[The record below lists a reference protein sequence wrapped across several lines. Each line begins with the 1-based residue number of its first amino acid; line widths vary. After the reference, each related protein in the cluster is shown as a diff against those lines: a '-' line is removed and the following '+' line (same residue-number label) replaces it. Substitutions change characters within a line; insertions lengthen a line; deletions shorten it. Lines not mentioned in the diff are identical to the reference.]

1 MQRYLPTLARIL
13 LAQVFL
19 LQIVMLIVGFFS
31 NPDGYQQYQAGLGSL
46 GLPGIFA
53 PLIILIQLVGGLAL
67 LVGFKTKF
75 FALFMAIYAVI
86 ISFLL
91 HLPVLQYLAIAGGLL
106 MLYLNPITAFS
117 VDNLKKSSYP
127 ISSNIDSEVKPNRKM
142 TVTRRVEEIVELE
155 SSEPNFQQEK

>member
-1 MQRYLPTLARIL
+1 MQRYLTALARIL

-19 LQIVMLIVGFFS
+19 LQVIMLIIGFFS
-31 NPDGYQQYQAGLGSL
+31 APDGYLQYQMSLGSL

-53 PLIILIQLVGGLAL
+53 PLIILIQLLGGLGL
-67 LVGFKTKF
+67 FLGFKTKF

-106 MLYLNPITAFS
+106 MLYLNPNTACS
-117 VDNLKKSSYP
+117 IDNMKK
-127 ISSNIDSEVKPNRKM
+127 
-142 TVTRRVEEIVELE
+142 
-155 SSEPNFQQEK
+155 

>member
-31 NPDGYQQYQAGLGSL
+31 QPDGYYQYQAGLGSL

-67 LVGFKTKF
+67 LLGFKTQF

-86 ISFLL
+86 ISVLL

-106 MLYLNPITAFS
+106 MLYLNPVTALS
-117 VDNLKKSSYP
+117 VDNLKK
-127 ISSNIDSEVKPNRKM
+127 
-142 TVTRRVEEIVELE
+142 
-155 SSEPNFQQEK
+155 

>member
-67 LVGFKTKF
+67 LIGFKTKF
-75 FALFMAIYAVI
+75 FALFMAIYALI

-117 VDNLKKSSYP
+117 LDNLKK
-127 ISSNIDSEVKPNRKM
+127 
-142 TVTRRVEEIVELE
+142 
-155 SSEPNFQQEK
+155 

>member
-31 NPDGYQQYQAGLGSL
+31 NPDGYYQYQVGLGSL

-53 PLIILIQLVGGLAL
+53 PLIILIQLVGGLGL
-67 LVGFKTKF
+67 LLGFKTKF
-75 FALFMAIYAVI
+75 FALFMAIYAVT

-106 MLYLNPITAFS
+106 ILYLNPITAFS
-117 VDNLKKSSYP
+117 IDNLK
-127 ISSNIDSEVKPNRKM
+127 NN
-142 TVTRRVEEIVELE
+142 
-155 SSEPNFQQEK
+155 

>member
-13 LAQVFL
+13 LAQNIL
-19 LQIVMLIVGFFS
+19 LQIVMVIVGFFS
-31 NPDGYQQYQAGLGSL
+31 NPDGYYQYQVGLGSL

-53 PLIILIQLVGGLAL
+53 PLIILIQLVGGLGL
-67 LVGFKTKF
+67 LLGFKTKF
-75 FALFMAIYAVI
+75 FALFMAIYAVT

-117 VDNLKKSSYP
+117 IDNLK
-127 ISSNIDSEVKPNRKM
+127 NN
-142 TVTRRVEEIVELE
+142 
-155 SSEPNFQQEK
+155 

>member
-117 VDNLKKSSYP
+117 IDNLKK
-127 ISSNIDSEVKPNRKM
+127 
-142 TVTRRVEEIVELE
+142 
-155 SSEPNFQQEK
+155 

>member
-1 MQRYLPTLARIL
+1 MQRYLTALARIL

-19 LQIVMLIVGFFS
+19 LQVTMLIVGFFS
-31 NPDGYQQYQAGLGSL
+31 TPDGYQQYQASLGSL

-53 PLIILIQLVGGLAL
+53 PLIILVQLVGGLAL
-67 LVGFKTKF
+67 FLGYKTKF

-106 MLYLNPITAFS
+106 MLYLNPVTTCS
-117 VDNLKKSSYP
+117 LDNMKK
-127 ISSNIDSEVKPNRKM
+127 
-142 TVTRRVEEIVELE
+142 
-155 SSEPNFQQEK
+155 

>member
-1 MQRYLPTLARIL
+1 MQRYLTALARIL

-19 LQIVMLIVGFFS
+19 LQVTMLIIGFFS
-31 NPDGYQQYQAGLGSL
+31 TPDGYQQYQMSLGSL

-67 LVGFKTKF
+67 FLGYKTKF

-106 MLYLNPITAFS
+106 MLYLNPVTACS
-117 VDNLKKSSYP
+117 LDNMKK
-127 ISSNIDSEVKPNRKM
+127 
-142 TVTRRVEEIVELE
+142 
-155 SSEPNFQQEK
+155 

>member
-31 NPDGYQQYQAGLGSL
+31 NPDGYYQYQVGLGSL

-53 PLIILIQLVGGLAL
+53 PLIILIQLVGGLGL
-67 LVGFKTKF
+67 LFGFKTKF
-75 FALFMAIYAVI
+75 FALFMAIYAVT

-106 MLYLNPITAFS
+106 MLYINPITAFS
-117 VDNLKKSSYP
+117 IDNLK
-127 ISSNIDSEVKPNRKM
+127 NN
-142 TVTRRVEEIVELE
+142 
-155 SSEPNFQQEK
+155 

>member
-1 MQRYLPTLARIL
+1 MQRYLPAFARIL

-19 LQIVMLIVGFFS
+19 LQIAMLLVGLFS
-31 NPDGYQQYQAGLGSL
+31 NPEGYQQYQASLANL

-53 PLIILIQLVGGLAL
+53 PLIILVQLVGGLAL
-67 LVGFKTKF
+67 FFGYKTKF

-106 MLYLNPITAFS
+106 MLYLNPVTACS
-117 VDNLKKSSYP
+117 IDNLKK
-127 ISSNIDSEVKPNRKM
+127 
-142 TVTRRVEEIVELE
+142 
-155 SSEPNFQQEK
+155 